1 MVALDRTGK
10 GEASLTGIGLI
21 GLGRHGSRYATH
33 LLTDPIPGARL
44 TAVCRRNRDQGASFA
59 DRHGLRFHED
69 YRDLIADPSVH
80 AVVVVTPPALTPQI
94 CLEAVRARKPI
105 LIEKPLA
112 CTGPAAKEMAE
123 AAEAAG
129 VPLMTAQT
137 LRFDGAVLALQA
149 ELPKAGRC
157 RYVMLTNRIEPK
169 SDGAGEARHYGGRG
183 VLLEIGIHLIDL
195 VRFLACEEV
204 SEVRCEME
212 RPAPNEPEVRALVML
227 KTPSQV
233 SGVLD
238 VSRVSAGRATRVE
251 WIGEDSQIIADW
263 ARHRLTHVRAGGMIE
278 ERSVE
283 PNPTV
288 LAALRAFADAV
299 GRGSAM
305 PISGRDGQ
313 RAVEIAD
320 ACYESAESGRWV
332 RVVS

>member
-1 MVALDRTGK
+1 M
-10 GEASLTGIGLI
+10 SSIGIGLI

-33 LLTDPIPGARL
+33 LLNDSIPRAHL
-44 TAVCRRNRDQGASFA
+44 TAVCRRNRDEGASFA

-69 YRDLIADPSVH
+69 YRQLIADPAVH

-94 CLEAVRARKPI
+94 CLEAVRARKAI

-112 CTGPAAKEMAE
+112 CTGRSAKEMAE

-157 RYVMLTNRIEPK
+157 RYMMLTNRIEPK
-169 SDGAGEARHYGGRG
+169 VDGAAEARHYGGRG

-195 VRFLACEEV
+195 VRFLAREEV

-212 RPAPNEPEVRALVML
+212 RPAPDVPEVRALVTFR
-227 KTPSQV
+227 TPSQL

-238 VSRVSAGRATRVE
+238 VSRVSAGRAARVE
-251 WIGEDSQIIADW
+251 WIGEDGQMIADW
-263 ARHRLTHVRAGGMIE
+263 THHRLTRVLVGGKIE
-278 ERSVE
+278 ERSVDS
-283 PNPTV
+283 NPTV
-288 LAALRAFADAV
+288 LAALRAFADAL

-305 PISGRDGQ
+305 PITGRDGQ

-332 RVVS
+332 RVNS